1 MRRDLCS
8 LSDRQKE
15 YSVMS
20 RPKGDGK
27 GRLGGGRKPG
37 QPNKVT
43 KEMREVLAPLI
54 SDYISGAG
62 IGENR
67 RTLAN
72 DLAVMEPEDRAKV
85 ITNLVPYVMPK
96 LASVEVKQ
104 QSEGKTFKDE
114 LDELEQS

>member
-1 MRRDLCS
+1 MA
-8 LSDRQKE
+8 
-15 YSVMS
+15 

-43 KEMREVLAPLI
+43 KEMREVLAPII
-54 SDYISGAG
+54 SDYIGGEG
-62 IGENR
+62 IGDNK

-72 DLAVMEPEDRAKV
+72 DLAVMEPEDRAKI

-104 QSEGKTFKDE
+104 KGEGKSFKDE
-114 LDELEQS
+114 LDELEES

>member
-1 MRRDLCS
+1 
-8 LSDRQKE
+8 
-15 YSVMS
+15 MS
-20 RPKGDGK
+20 RQKGDGK

-43 KEMREVLAPLI
+43 RELREVLTPII
-54 SDYISGAG
+54 SDYVSGEG
-62 IGENR
+62 IGESR

-72 DLAVMEPEDRAKV
+72 DLAAMDPEDRARV

-104 QSEGKTFKDE
+104 KGEGKSFKDE
-114 LDELEQS
+114 LDELENS

>member
-1 MRRDLCS
+1 MA
-8 LSDRQKE
+8 RQ
-15 YSVMS
+15 
-20 RPKGDGK
+20 KGDGK
-27 GRLGGGRKPG
+27 GNQGGGRRPG

-43 KEMREVLAPLI
+43 RELREVLTPII
-54 SDYISGAG
+54 SSYISGEG

-72 DLAVMEPEDRAKV
+72 DLATMEPEDRAKI

-104 QSEGKTFKDE
+104 KGEGKSFKDE
-114 LDELEQS
+114 LDELEES